1 MRGTSPSAVLSPSRG
16 ATSLCDAMDDEWEG
30 SGYLLVATD
39 EDEDDFEDDDVDED
53 SVVEDPLSWAPVAV
67 QAVTAVSERR
77 RAPVRAL
84 LAKGRVLEMKG
95 FIAQLP
101 FSYVT

>member
-1 MRGTSPSAVLSPSRG
+1 MFTGKSFAVTSRG
-16 ATSLCDAMDDEWEG
+16 SAALRDD
-30 SGYLLVATD
+30 VAD
-39 EDEDDFEDDDVDED
+39 EDEDDDDVDEDVDED

-101 FSYVT
+101 FSYVTWVI

>member
-1 MRGTSPSAVLSPSRG
+1 MFTGKSFAVTSRG
-16 ATSLCDAMDDEWEG
+16 SAALRDD
-30 SGYLLVATD
+30 VAD
-39 EDEDDFEDDDVDED
+39 EDVDEDVDED

-77 RAPVRAL
+77 RAPVRAV

-101 FSYVT
+101 FSYVTWVI

>member
-1 MRGTSPSAVLSPSRG
+1 MFTGKSFAVTSRG
-16 ATSLCDAMDDEWEG
+16 SAALRDD
-30 SGYLLVATD
+30 VAD
-39 EDEDDFEDDDVDED
+39 EDEDDDDDVDEDVDED

-101 FSYVT
+101 FSYVTWVI